1 MGYGY
6 SKLYPSLSPG
16 GSSLK
21 GGMTYNSAGSS
32 EVGTVSSG
40 KIVGMGEK
48 VPTTS
53 TPNSV
58 VQKRNGDKIIVERY
72 YNEKGEPYLDIDY
85 TDHGNP
91 KRHPIVPHKHAIK
104 YENGEF
110 DREEPGKAIK

>member
-1 MGYGY
+1 MGSGY
-6 SKLYPSLSPG
+6 SKLYPSLNPG

-21 GGMTYNSAGSS
+21 GGMSYNSAGSS

-40 KIVGMGEK
+40 KIIGMGEK

-53 TPNSV
+53 TPSAV

-91 KRHPIVPHKHAIK
+91 KAHPIVPHKHNINL
-104 YENGEF
+104 ENGHIK
-110 DREEPGKAIK
+110 RGKQEKIK